1 VIYFCLSFCRNF
13 NKLLSQI
20 DDEDMGDMFDLLIV
34 SSLTSKEVSTRQ
46 NAKKVYID
54 QTDL

>member
-1 VIYFCLSFCRNF
+1 
-13 NKLLSQI
+13 
-20 DDEDMGDMFDLLIV
+20 MFDLLIV